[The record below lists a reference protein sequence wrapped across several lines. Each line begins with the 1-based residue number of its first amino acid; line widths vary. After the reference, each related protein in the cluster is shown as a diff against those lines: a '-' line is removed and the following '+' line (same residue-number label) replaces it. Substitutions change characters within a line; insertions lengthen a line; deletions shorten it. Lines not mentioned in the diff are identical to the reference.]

1 MYLNNEEEQILKGEK
16 GTVLQKA
23 MELLNSLGT
32 IFGAEKLIEI
42 KSAQISGVSYKNIGD
57 GGIDFL
63 QNFKDEK
70 VKVKTT
76 LNPIGF
82 DIEYPKY
89 LNLPSEFIAKQIKI
103 LNLYKSMGIL
113 ATYTCTPYYFEN
125 IPSFGDNIAWAESSA
140 VIYVNSLLGARTN
153 RESGVSA
160 LAAALIG
167 KTPFYGMHI
176 AKNRKATINVSLKI
190 TPSLPDFAVIGLLIG
205 EKIKNGIPY
214 ISGIRDYTESALKSL
229 GAAMN
234 ATGAIPMFH
243 AEMITPEWK
252 ISDEGLEKITIEE
265 NDIKEYRERFNTHK
279 DPELVALGCPHLSYS
294 ELKDIYLFLKNKKK
308 KENVELWLFTSR
320 STKQKAYN
328 YVNQIEAFGGKVYAD
343 TCMVVAP
350 INLKFKVTATNSG
363 KAVYYLRL
371 PNYSD
376 QDTVFYDLYTL
387 LEMVCA

>member
-1 MYLNNEEEQILKGEK
+1 MYLSNEEERILQGEK
-16 GTVLQKA
+16 GTALQKA

-42 KSAQISGVSYKNIGD
+42 KSAQISGVSYKNMGD

-63 QNFKDEK
+63 QHFKGEK

-82 DIEYPKY
+82 DIEYPHY
-89 LNLPSEFIAKQIKI
+89 LNLSSDFIAKQIKI
-103 LNLYKSMGIL
+103 LNLYKSMGVL

-125 IPSFGDNIAWAESSA
+125 IPSFGDDIAWAESSA
-140 VIYVNSLLGARTN
+140 VIYANSILGARTN

-160 LAAALIG
+160 MAAALLG
-167 KTPFYGMHI
+167 KTPFYGLHI
-176 AKNRKATINVSLKI
+176 PENRKATLKI
-190 TPSLPDFAVIGLLIG
+190 VLKFTPSMPDFAVIGLLVG
-205 EKIKNGIPY
+205 EKVKSGIPY
-214 ISGIRDYTESALKSL
+214 ITGIRDYTETALKSL

-252 ISDEGLEKITIEE
+252 ISEQGLEKITIEE
-265 NDIKEYRERFNTHK
+265 KDIKEYREKFNSHK

-294 ELKDIYLFLKNKKK
+294 ELKEIALYLKNKKK

-328 YVNQIEAFGGKVYAD
+328 YVAQIEDFGGKVYAD

-350 INLKFKVTATNSG
+350 INLRFKVTATNSG

-371 PNYSD
+371 PNYSG
-376 QDTVFYDLYTL
+376 QDTIFYDIYTL
-387 LEMVCA
+387 LEMVCK